1 MDMRKFFQK
10 KEPHSVQR
18 GREERGNVRRKYN
31 VRKNQVPSCNNLL
44 EGVGGPQPRPPG
56 REAGVEEIKTPDI
69 QRPPEHKRPRK
80 TNRGAAAPLSRKEL
94 RRVPDEGSISSRG
107 AEARGSCSDAPVSSA
122 GSQLRL
128 SDRAP
133 GREAGGT
140 PPPKWP
146 ERAPGSRPR

>member
-1 MDMRKFFQK
+1 MLALD
-10 KEPHSVQR
+10 
-18 GREERGNVRRKYN
+18 
-31 VRKNQVPSCNNLL
+31 L
-44 EGVGGPQPRPPG
+44 ELV
-56 REAGVEEIKTPDI
+56 K
-69 QRPPEHKRPRK
+69 
-80 TNRGAAAPLSRKEL
+80 
-94 RRVPDEGSISSRG
+94 GSILGKHYKVEAFLGEGGFGIVAKCRDTTTNQ
-107 AEARGSCSDAPVSSA
+107 AVAIKVNKTEARGSCSDAPVSSA